1 MKTITKVLCA
11 TSCIILLDQASKW
24 FIRHYYP
31 ADFICNSGM
40 CFGIAQTS
48 SIHGYVLQTALIS
61 ISIIIATWYS
71 YISYRKNT
79 SILPY
84 ALLIGGGI
92 SNIID
97 RCTLGFVIDFISFR
111 IKCGPW
117 IYFWPWF
124 NIADIAIVSGIL
136 LILYTSRTK
145 K

>member
-1 MKTITKVLCA
+1 MKTITKVILA

-31 ADFICNSGM
+31 ADFICNNGM

-48 SIHGYVLQTALIS
+48 SMHGYVLQTALIS
-61 ISIIIATWYS
+61 ISIAIAIWYS
-71 YISYRKNT
+71 YISYRNT
-79 SILPY
+79 MSIIPY

-97 RCTLGFVIDFISFR
+97 RCTLGFVVDFISFR